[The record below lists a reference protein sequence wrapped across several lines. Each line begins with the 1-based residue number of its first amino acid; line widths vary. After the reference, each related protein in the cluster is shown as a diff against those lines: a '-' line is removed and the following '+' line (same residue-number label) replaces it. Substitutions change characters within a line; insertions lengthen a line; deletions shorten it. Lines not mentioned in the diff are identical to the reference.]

1 MVCATWPA
9 KNDLDGT
16 TVRRCILQELKD
28 NGSFY
33 KDMYKHVLTCSK
45 DSIKGIE
52 NSLKKIDE
60 QIQDI
65 IKQDEKLS
73 KAVMFAT
80 SVYGV
85 GITTAVSIIVYTNEF
100 KHIKSGKQLAC
111 YAGVIPLYLPSWLRY
126 TRQKQG

>member
-1 MVCATWPA
+1 M
-9 KNDLDGT
+9 
-16 TVRRCILQELKD
+16 QELKD

-33 KDMYKHVLTCSK
+33 KGMYKHVLTCTK

-85 GITTAVSIIVYTNEF
+85 GITTAVSIIAYTNEF

-111 YAGVIPLYLPSWLRY
+111 YAGVVPFTYRSGSSI
-126 TRQKQG
+126 QGKSRVSHLANKTLKTLLHR